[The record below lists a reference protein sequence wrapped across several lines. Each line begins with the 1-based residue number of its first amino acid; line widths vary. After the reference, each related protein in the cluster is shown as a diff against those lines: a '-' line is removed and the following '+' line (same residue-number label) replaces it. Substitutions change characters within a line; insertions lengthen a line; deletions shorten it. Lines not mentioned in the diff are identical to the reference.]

1 MDGMTLSLPI
11 DFEANELLRRS
22 PLALLI
28 GMILDQQF
36 PMERAFGSPYELARR
51 LGHEPTAEEI
61 ADFDP
66 EALIAVFAKPPVLH
80 RFPKAMAARVQEAC
94 RIVVERYGGDVER
107 IWAEAPSGKEAF
119 KRVAELPG
127 FGKQKAQIFIAL
139 LGKRFGVQPEGWREA
154 AGDYGAEGS
163 FRSVADVVDA
173 ASLEKV
179 RDFKKQM
186 KAAASPGGS
195 GTG

>member
-1 MDGMTLSLPI
+1 MTLSLPI
-11 DFEANELLRRS
+11 DAEANELLGRS

-61 ADFDP
+61 AAFDP
-66 EALIAVFAKPPVLH
+66 DELIAIFAQPPVLH

-94 RIVVERYGGDVER
+94 RIVVDRYGGDVER
-107 IWAEAPSGKEAF
+107 IWTEAADGRDAF

-139 LGKRFGVQPEGWREA
+139 LGKQFGVRPDGWREV

-186 KAAASPGGS
+186 KAAAQAQAQA
-195 GTG
+195 

>member
-1 MDGMTLSLPI
+1 
-11 DFEANELLRRS
+11 
-22 PLALLI
+22 
-28 GMILDQQF
+28 
-36 PMERAFGSPYELARR
+36 
-51 LGHEPTAEEI
+51 
-61 ADFDP
+61 
-66 EALIAVFAKPPVLH
+66 VLH

-186 KAAASPGGS
+186 KAAASAGGS

>member
-1 MDGMTLSLPI
+1 MTLSLPI
-11 DFEANELLRRS
+11 DAEANELLGRS

-51 LGHEPTAEEI
+51 LGHEPTADEI
-61 ADFDP
+61 AAFDP
-66 EALIAVFAKPPVLH
+66 DELIAIFAKPPVLH

-94 RIVVERYGGDVER
+94 RIVVDRYGGDVER
-107 IWAEAPSGKEAF
+107 IWTEAADGRDAF

-139 LGKRFGVQPEGWREA
+139 LGKQFGVRPDGWREV

-186 KAAASPGGS
+186 KAAAQAEA
-195 GTG
+195 